1 MKKLLYILL
10 ALVLFQSTAYLPYKF
25 FLPLMVGSILII
37 VTQINLYIYDNR
49 KKTTAKF

>member
-10 ALVLFQSTAYLPYKF
+10 AIALFQLTAYLPYKF

-37 VTQINLYIYDNR
+37 VTQINLYIYDR
-49 KKTTAKF
+49 KKTTTKL